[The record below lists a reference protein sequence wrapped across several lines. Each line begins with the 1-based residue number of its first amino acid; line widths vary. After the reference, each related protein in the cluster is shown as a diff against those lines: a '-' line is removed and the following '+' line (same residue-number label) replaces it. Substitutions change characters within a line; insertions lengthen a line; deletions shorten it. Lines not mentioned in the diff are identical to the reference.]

1 MKVIIDA
8 NKKTIEVIG
17 SANIFDLAKFVEDH
31 GFADFVISD
40 DTINAA
46 EVPSIHPTSW
56 FDLPDRLDKNE
67 VKRRFVP

>member
-1 MKVIIDA
+1 MKVVIDT

-17 SANIFDLAKFVEDH
+17 SANIFDLAKFVNDH

-40 DTINAA
+40 DTIHAS

-56 FDLPDRLDKNE
+56 FGLSDRLDKNE
-67 VKRRFVP
+67 VKRRFVR